1 MCGLLSLKGCGDT
14 CAGRGG
20 DKGECAEGCVAQES
34 RKQKEKHSGASV
46 VCFSARC
53 WEQGQGQ
60 RGHVSDTLARGRLV
74 TTWQDIRVR
83 SNEQG

>member
-1 MCGLLSLKGCGDT
+1 MLRLKGCGDT

-46 VCFSARC
+46 VLFRHDAGSKDKGNGDMR
-53 WEQGQGQ
+53 
-60 RGHVSDTLARGRLV
+60 VTLWREDDL
-74 TTWQDIRVR
+74 
-83 SNEQG
+83 

>member
-1 MCGLLSLKGCGDT
+1 MLCLKGCGDT

-46 VCFSARC
+46 VLLGKMLGARTRATGTC
-53 WEQGQGQ
+53 E
-60 RGHVSDTLARGRLV
+60 
-74 TTWQDIRVR
+74 
-83 SNEQG
+83 